1 MGCGSK
7 SGAVEPQDYVAGRV
21 CPMDYKLDQALWAAD
36 PAVACDTLLVVG
48 GLYGNPFAGDAVQ
61 RMAAAE
67 QGRVQVVFNGDMHWF
82 DRTAP
87 EFARVEE
94 LGACGTPLVGNV
106 EAELRRADD
115 IGVGCGCAYPDCV
128 DDASVARSNAIHH
141 MMRDEVRQHPELIER
156 LQGRAAHMTV
166 QVGDA
171 KVGITHGDEK
181 LLGGW
186 ECGLDDLALPARQTE
201 LDAFM
206 ASNGIDIFATTHT
219 CAAAALV
226 LEHGA
231 VINNGAAGL
240 PTFAGQRSGILTRIA
255 PTPSDDALYRTQ
267 VKGLYVEAVP
277 VRYDHDAYLAW
288 FDELWPAGSPAEIS
302 YRGRIVN
309 GPGAQPADALL
320 SGFELC

>member
-21 CPMDYKLDQALWAAD
+21 CPMDYKLDQTIWAAQ
-36 PAVACDTLLVVG
+36 PAIACDTLLVVG
-48 GLYGNPFAGDAVQ
+48 GLYGNPFAGEAVRQ
-61 RMAAAE
+61 MATAE

-82 DRTAP
+82 DRTAE

-94 LGACGTPLVGNV
+94 LGECGIPLVGNV
-106 EAELRRADD
+106 EAELRRPDD

-128 DDASVARSNAIHH
+128 DDASVTRSNAIHH
-141 MMRDEVRQHPELIER
+141 MMREEVRQHPELVER
-156 LQGRAAHMTV
+156 LVERTGHMVV

-186 ECGLDDLALPARQTE
+186 ECGLDELARPERRAE

-206 ASNGIDIFATTHT
+206 TSNGIDIFATTHT
-219 CAAAALV
+219 CAAAAAV

-240 PTFAGQRSGILTRIA
+240 PTFKGRQSGVLTRIA
-255 PTPSDDALYRTQ
+255 PTPSAAALYRAQ

-277 VRYDHDAYLAW
+277 VRYDPATFLAW
-288 FDELWPAGSPAEIS
+288 FDELWPAGSPAEVS
-302 YRGRIVN
+302 YRGRVIN
-309 GPGAQPADALL
+309 GPSAQPADALL
-320 SGFELC
+320 GGFELC